1 MPRIRTIQ
9 PNFARSPSM
18 SRVTRDARLM
28 FVLLWTIVDDEGRCH
43 DDPALLADVLYPH
56 DFDVERHLPVWL
68 DELEGEGCVERY
80 AVDGVDYLRI
90 VHWHQHQHIDHP
102 TASLLPPSPHERMS
116 ASRLREASR
125 RIRGPQRKAVSDQR
139 LGEGF
144 ETIREAADFSKPLVV
159 TPELILE
166 HLERLRLTAEAEGSI
181 PNALRSVA
189 MMAQIGLPPAKSK
202 KRRGEPREPERT
214 PSPAEIHGLID
225 YSRNDD

>member
-116 ASRLREASR
+116 ASRLRETSR
-125 RIRGPQRKAVSDQR
+125 RIRGPRRKGVPDQR
-139 LGEGF
+139 LAEVSAA
-144 ETIREAADFSKPLVV
+144 IRESMDFSEPVVV

-189 MMAQIGLPPAKSK
+189 MMAQIGLPKPK
-202 KRRGEPREPERT
+202 KRRGEPRAPERT
-214 PSPAEIHGLID
+214 PSPAEIHGLVS
-225 YSRNDD
+225 YAPDDDD